1 MMKQEHHSVGRLTD
15 IWHLRRRQN
24 RTPYT
29 QSKQEYFNMQLELI
43 SNLHLLECS
52 LKLSSIPFRQG
63 KHTKSEG
70 RAY

>member
-1 MMKQEHHSVGRLTD
+1 MVQQENHSVGRLTD
-15 IWHLRRRQN
+15 MGHLQRGQN
-24 RTPYT
+24 RTPMT
-29 QSKQEYFNMQLELI
+29 QSKQEYLNMQLELI

-52 LKLSSIPFRQG
+52 LKWSSIPFRQG